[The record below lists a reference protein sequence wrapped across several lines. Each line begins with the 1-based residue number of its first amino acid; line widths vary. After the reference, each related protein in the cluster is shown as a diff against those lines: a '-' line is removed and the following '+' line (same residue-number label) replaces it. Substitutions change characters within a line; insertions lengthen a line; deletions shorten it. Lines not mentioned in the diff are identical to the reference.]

1 MNCIPIRGRG
11 VNVSEAKKEIAVLGG
26 GVGGLTA
33 AFELTATP
41 ELQARHSV
49 TVYQLGWRLGG
60 KGASGRNAAYG
71 NRIEEHGLHIWFGF
85 YDNAFR
91 LMRDAYEELGREPGT
106 PLASFDD
113 AFKPCDRLVL
123 YDRQGDGW
131 WGHSFDC
138 PRNLLRP
145 GDAGELP
152 TFWEIAAD
160 ACGWALQG
168 WRGLREAGL
177 VDPEGD
183 IDVPL
188 VPEWFEN
195 LAGEL
200 AADLLELPIE
210 GAERLLAVAERL
222 ARVRAAGTDHRLPR
236 QAAQPALLVRLL
248 KSFRDW
254 LWLAVRG
261 ACDDEPRLRFFF
273 TAVDAGVSTLAG
285 VVEDGVLEHGFD
297 VINDQEWSA
306 WLGRH
311 GAKEITLGR
320 TPEERAP
327 VLRSVYDVAFGYP
340 RGSIPAADVAA
351 GTATS
356 DLLRLAFSY
365 RGSIMYKMQAGMGD
379 AVFTPLYEVLRA
391 RGVRF
396 KFFHAVT
403 ALRLGRD
410 EQGRPTR
417 RVDAIELVEQA
428 KLAPGLREYRPLT
441 GVEGLECWPSEPLW
455 DQLEPAAQGHEFELK
470 PNALGREPH
479 TLERSRPGRRGDFD
493 EVVLAIPVGALGPI
507 CKELIEHDERFAAG
521 IRNAVTVQTQAFQ
534 VWANRSAAEL
544 GWEHEQNSVAGCY
557 VEPLD
562 TYCDMSHLIPRE
574 SWTPSDDVRTIAY
587 FCGVLDERDEETPE
601 QATERVKRNAIDF
614 MENDIAALWPLAR
627 QPDGSFDWSVLVD
640 IDGGSGAER
649 FDAQYWRANVTP
661 SERYVLTPAG
671 SVEHRLPSGDSG
683 FENLSLAGDWT
694 RNGIDGGCV
703 EAAVISGMEAAERIT
718 GVGHVI
724 PGREPDWLRP
734 RALELPPY
742 VEYGGRATTPP
753 PFLSIGG
760 RMRGLLLEGDE
771 QAIHD
776 LVDRMFNVPAGGSA
790 DYRSLGSNVLLLL
803 GGFER
808 VSCLTPPF
816 DRWGSVAE
824 IMASFWI
831 PVMAGKDLG
840 PTFLAKRLVLAVPYI
855 FVDNPMS
862 YLGGRETY
870 GYAKTM
876 ARFDPKDAL
885 GERVTMEAF
894 GGNFGREEG
903 AAWRPFMEV
912 EEAGPQNGAGQREL
926 EGPAGLVRQL
936 VGELPDLNS
945 DGEIL
950 LADIRLTADL
960 IENMLAGEVHQLFLK
975 QFRDAEDGTRAAYQ
989 SVVEAPCKIL
999 RVSNKLVGRDADVT
1013 IHQLDSHPIGQEM
1026 GVTSQ
1031 RAQIVF
1037 DAELDMVVE
1046 HGVEIARP
1054 AAALP
1059 ASGPPAAVGAD
1070 GYTSVIEIA
1079 ARRAWRELT
1088 GIERALLGR
1097 FRRRS

>member
-1 MNCIPIRGRG
+1 
-11 VNVSEAKKEIAVLGG
+11 VNGSEAKKEIAVLGG

-41 ELQARHSV
+41 ELRARNSV

-60 KGASGRNAAYG
+60 KGASGRNAAYS

-106 PLASFDD
+106 PLATFDD

-123 YDRQGDGW
+123 YDRLPDGW
-131 WGHSFDC
+131 HALPFDC
-138 PRNLLRP
+138 PRNFLRP
-145 GDAGELP
+145 GDPGELP
-152 TFWEIAAD
+152 TFWEIAAE
-160 ACGWALQG
+160 ACSWALMG
-168 WRGLREAGL
+168 WRWLREEGL
-177 VDPEGD
+177 VELDEV
-183 IDVPL
+183 DVPF
-188 VPEWFEN
+188 VPDWFEN

-200 AADLLELPIE
+200 AADLLSLPLD
-210 GAERLLAVAERL
+210 GAERLLGVAERL
-222 ARVRAAGTDHRLPR
+222 ARARAGDTDHRLPR
-236 QAAQPALLVRLL
+236 QAAQPALLVHLL

-254 LWLAVRG
+254 LWLVVRG
-261 ACDDEPRLRFFF
+261 GCDDEPRLRFFF

-297 VINDQEWSA
+297 SINDQEWAA
-306 WLGRH
+306 WLARH

-340 RGSIPAADVAA
+340 GGSIPAADVAA

-379 AVFTPLYEVLRA
+379 VVFTPLYEVLRA

-396 KFFHAVT
+396 RFFHAVT
-403 ALRLGRD
+403 ALGLGRD
-410 EQGRPTR
+410 ETGRQVN
-417 RVDAIELVEQA
+417 RVDRIELIEQA
-428 KLAPGLREYRPLT
+428 KLAPGLSEYRPLA

-455 DQLEPAAQGHEFELK
+455 DQLEPAAQGREFEL
-470 PNALGREPH
+470 ALNPLERGKQ
-479 TLERSRPGRRGDFD
+479 TLERSRPGERKDFD
-493 EVVLAIPVGALGPI
+493 EVVLAIPVGALKPI
-507 CKELIEHDERFAAG
+507 CQELIDHDERFAAG

-544 GWEHEQNSVAGCY
+544 GWEHEENSVAGCY

-574 SWTPSDDVRTIAY
+574 SWATSAGVRTIAY
-587 FCGVLDERDEETPE
+587 LCGVLDDREGETPE
-601 QATERVKRNAIDF
+601 QATGRVKRNAIDF
-614 MENDIAALWPLAR
+614 LKNDMTSLWPLAK
-627 QPDGSFDWSVLVD
+627 QADGSFDWSVLVD
-640 IDGGSGAER
+640 GDERNGNER

-671 SVEHRLPSGDSG
+671 SVKHRLPSGESG
-683 FENLSLAGDWT
+683 FENLALAGDWT

-703 EAAVISGMEAAERIT
+703 EAAVISGIEAAESIT
-718 GVGHVI
+718 GIAHTI
-724 PGREPDWLRP
+724 PGRDPDWLRP

-753 PFLSIGG
+753 PFLSMGG
-760 RMRGLLLEGDE
+760 KMRGLLLEGEEDRI
-771 QAIHD
+771 AD
-776 LVDRMFNVPAGGSA
+776 LVDRMFNVPAGGSM

-803 GGFER
+803 GGFDH

-824 IMASFWI
+824 IMASFWV
-831 PVMAGKDLG
+831 PVMAGRDLG
-840 PTFLAKRLVLAVPYI
+840 PTFLAERLVLAVPYI

-876 ARFDPKDAL
+876 ARFDPADAL
-885 GERVTMEAF
+885 GVRVTMVAF
-894 GGNFGREEG
+894 GANFGGEEG
-903 AAWRPFMEV
+903 AAWRPYLEV
-912 EEAGPQNGAGQREL
+912 EEVGSQDGASERPL
-926 EGPAGLVRQL
+926 EGPAGLVRRL
-936 VGELPDLNS
+936 VGDLPALNS
-945 DGEIL
+945 EGEIV

-960 IENMLAGEVHQLFLK
+960 VDTMLAGQVHQLFLK
-975 QFRDAEDGTRAAYQ
+975 QFRDADDGTRAAYQ
-989 SVVEAPCKIL
+989 SVVEAPVRIL

-1013 IHQLDSHPIGQEM
+1013 IHQLDSHPIGQEL

-1046 HGVEIARP
+1046 HGVEVARP
-1054 AAALP
+1054 ATAVP
-1059 ASGPPAAVGAD
+1059 SSGPAGAPAGD
-1070 GYTSVIEIA
+1070 GYTSVFETF

-1088 GIERALLGR
+1088 GFERALLGR
-1097 FRRRS
+1097 FRRR

>member
-1 MNCIPIRGRG
+1 M
-11 VNVSEAKKEIAVLGG
+11 LGG

-41 ELQARHSV
+41 ELRARHSV

-60 KGASGRNAAYG
+60 KGASGRNAAHG
-71 NRIEEHGLHIWFGF
+71 NRIEEHGLHVWFGF

-91 LMRDAYEELGREPGT
+91 LMRDAYEELGRAPGT
-106 PLASFDD
+106 PLAGFDD

-123 YDRQGDGW
+123 YDRQDDGW
-131 WGHSFDC
+131 FGHSFEC
-138 PRNLLRP
+138 PSNPLRP

-152 TFWEIAAD
+152 TFWEIAAE
-160 ACGWALQG
+160 ACGWALMG
-168 WRGLREAGL
+168 WRGVREAGL
-177 VDPEGD
+177 
-183 IDVPL
+183 IDVDDDVDVPF
-188 VPEWFEN
+188 VPEWFEDLAAE
-195 LAGEL
+195 LAG
-200 AADLLELPIE
+200 DLMSLPID
-210 GAERLLAVAERL
+210 GAEQLLGVAERL
-222 ARVRAAGTDHRLPR
+222 ARARAGSTDHRVPQ

-254 LWLAVRG
+254 LWIVVRG

-297 VINDQEWSA
+297 VINDEEWSA
-306 WLGRH
+306 WLRRH

-351 GTATS
+351 GSATS

-403 ALRLGRD
+403 GLQLGRD
-410 EQGRPTR
+410 ESGRPLS
-417 RVDAIELVEQA
+417 RVDRIEVIEQA
-428 KLAPGLREYRPLT
+428 KLAPGRREYLPLE
-441 GVEGLECWPSEPLW
+441 GVKGLECWPSEPLW
-455 DQLEPAAQGHEFELK
+455 DQLEPAAEGRQFELE
-470 PNALGREPH
+470 PNALRRDPH
-479 TLERSRPGRRGDFD
+479 TLERSRPGQRGDFD
-493 EVVLAIPVGALGPI
+493 EVVLAIPVGALEPI
-507 CKELIEHDERFAAG
+507 CGQLIEHDERFAAG

-534 VWANRSAAEL
+534 VWANRPAAEL
-544 GWEHEQNSVAGCY
+544 GWEHDPNSVAGCY

-574 SWTPSDDVRTIAY
+574 SWAPDDNVKTIAY
-587 FCGVLDERDEETPE
+587 LCGVLEEVEDETPAE
-601 QATERVKRNAIDF
+601 ATERVKRNAIDF
-614 MENDIAALWPLAR
+614 IENDMATLWPQAR
-627 QPDGSFDWSVLVD
+627 RPDGSFDWSVLVD
-640 IDGGSGAER
+640 SGGGSGAER

-671 SVEHRLPSGDSG
+671 SVKHRLPSGESG
-683 FENLSLAGDWT
+683 FENLALAGDWT

-703 EAAVISGMEAAERIT
+703 EAAVISGIEAAESIT
-718 GVGHVI
+718 GVAHAI
-724 PGREPDWLRP
+724 PGRGPDWLQP
-734 RALELPPY
+734 RGLELPPY

-753 PFLSIGG
+753 PFLSEGG
-760 RMRGLLLEGDE
+760 RMRGFLLEGDE
-771 QAIHD
+771 ERIAE
-776 LVDRMFNVPAGGSA
+776 LVNRMFNAPAGGAA

-831 PVMAGKDLG
+831 PVMAGRDLG
-840 PTFLAKRLVLAVPYI
+840 PAFRAERLVLAVPYI

-876 ARFDPKDAL
+876 ARFDPDDAV
-885 GERVTMEAF
+885 GERVTMNAF
-894 GGNFGREEG
+894 GGNFGRDEG
-903 AAWRPFMEV
+903 AAWRPFLEV
-912 EEAGPQNGAGQREL
+912 EAAGPEDGSTQRAL
-926 EGPAGLVRQL
+926 EGPAGLVRRL
-936 VGELPDLNS
+936 VGDLPALNA
-945 DGEIL
+945 DGEIV
-950 LADIRLTADL
+950 LADLRLSADL
-960 IENMLAGEVHQLFLK
+960 VENMLAGEVHQLFLK

-1013 IHQLDSHPIGQEM
+1013 IHQLDSHPIAQEM
-1026 GVTSQ
+1026 GVRSQ

-1037 DAELDMVVE
+1037 DAELDMIVE
-1046 HGVEIARP
+1046 HGVEVARP
-1054 AAALP
+1054 ASALP
-1059 ASGPPAAVGAD
+1059 SSGPAAAVAVD
-1070 GYTSVIEIA
+1070 GYTSFLESA
-1079 ARRAWRELT
+1079 ARRAWREVT
-1088 GIERALLGR
+1088 GLERALLGR
-1097 FRRRS
+1097 FRRR

>member
-1 MNCIPIRGRG
+1 MNFDGSWDRG
-11 VNVSEAKKEIAVLGG
+11 VNGSEPRKEIAVLGG
-26 GVGGLTA
+26 GVGGLSA

-41 ELQARHSV
+41 ELRARHSV

-60 KGASGRNAAYG
+60 KGASGRNAAHS

-91 LMRDAYEELGREPGT
+91 LMRDAYAELGREPGT
-106 PLASFDD
+106 PLAGLDD
-113 AFKPCDRLVL
+113 AFKPCDQLVL

-131 WGHSFDC
+131 HGLSFDC
-138 PRNLLRP
+138 PRNFLRP

-152 TFWEIAAD
+152 TFWEIAAE
-160 ACGWALQG
+160 ACGFALMG
-168 WRGLREAGL
+168 WRWLRQEGL
-177 VDPEGD
+177 VEPDEVDLPF
-183 IDVPL
+183 

-200 AADLLELPIE
+200 AADLLELPID
-210 GAERLLAVAERL
+210 GAERVLGVAERL
-222 ARVRAAGTDHRLPR
+222 ARARAGATDHRLPIE
-236 QAAQPALLVRLL
+236 AAQAGLLVRLL

-254 LWLAVRG
+254 LWLVVRG
-261 ACDDEPRLRFFF
+261 GCDDEPRLRFFF
-273 TAVDAGVSTLAG
+273 TTVDAGVSTLAG
-285 VVEDGVLEHGFD
+285 VVEDGVLERGFD
-297 VINDQEWSA
+297 AINDQEWSA
-306 WLGRH
+306 WLARH
-311 GAKEITLGR
+311 GAKEITLGG

-340 RGSIPAADVAA
+340 GGSIPAADVAA

-379 AVFTPLYEVLRA
+379 AVFTPLYEVLRS

-410 EQGRPTR
+410 ENGRPLNR
-417 RVDAIELVEQA
+417 IDKIDVVEQA
-428 KLAPGLREYRPLT
+428 KLAPGLREYQPLS

-455 DQLEPAAQGHEFELK
+455 DQLEPSAKDREFELVTD
-470 PNALGREPH
+470 PLGVGAR
-479 TLERSRPGRRGDFD
+479 TLERSRPGQRADFD
-493 EVVLAIPVGALGPI
+493 EVVLAIPVGALEPI
-507 CKELIEHDERFAAG
+507 SKELIEHDERFADG
-521 IRNAVTVQTQAFQ
+521 IKNAVTVQTQAFQ

-544 GWEHEQNSVAGCY
+544 GWEHDQSSVAGCY

-574 SWTPSDDVRTIAY
+574 SWAPSAGVKTIAY
-587 FCGVLDERDEETPE
+587 FCGVLDEVDGETPE
-601 QATERVKRNAIDF
+601 EATARVKGHALDF
-614 MENDIAALWPLAR
+614 MENDMATLWPLAR
-627 QPDGSFDWSVLVD
+627 QADGSFDWDVLVD
-640 IDGGSGAER
+640 EAGASGADR
-649 FDAQYWRANVTP
+649 FDAQYWRANITP

-671 SVEHRLPSGDSG
+671 SVKHRLPSGQSG
-683 FENLSLAGDWT
+683 FENLALAGDWT

-703 EAAVISGMEAAERIT
+703 EAAVISGIEAAESIT
-718 GVGHVI
+718 GLAHVI
-724 PGREPDWLRP
+724 PGRGPDWLRP
-734 RALELPPY
+734 RSLELPPY

-753 PFLSIGG
+753 PFLSEGG
-760 RMRGLLLEGDE
+760 RMRGLVLEGDAE
-771 QAIHD
+771 RIAD
-776 LVDRMFNVPAGGSA
+776 LVDRMFNVPAGGST

-831 PVMAGKDLG
+831 PVMAGRDLG
-840 PTFLAKRLVLAVPYI
+840 PTFLAERLVLAVPYI

-876 ARFDPKDAL
+876 ARFQPENAV
-885 GERVTMEAF
+885 GEHVTMEAF
-894 GGNFGREEG
+894 GGNFGRDEG
-903 AAWRPFMEV
+903 AAWRPFLEV
-912 EEAGPQNGAGQREL
+912 EEVGPGEGVPQRPL
-926 EGPAGLVRQL
+926 EGPAGLVRRL
-936 VGELPDLNS
+936 VGDLPAVS
-945 DGEIL
+945 AEGEIV
-950 LADIRLTADL
+950 LADLRLTAEL
-960 IENMLAGEVHQLFLK
+960 VESMLAGQVHQLFLK
-975 QFRDAEDGTRAAYQ
+975 QFRDAEDGTRACYQ
-989 SVVEAPCKIL
+989 SVVEAPVNVL

-1013 IHQLDSHPIGQEM
+1013 IHELDSHPIGQEL

-1037 DAELDMVVE
+1037 DAEIDMVVE
-1046 HGVEIARP
+1046 HGVEVARP
-1054 AAALP
+1054 ASALP
-1059 ASGPPAAVGAD
+1059 SSGPAAAVSAN
-1070 GYTSVIEIA
+1070 GYTSVIETA

-1088 GIERALLGR
+1088 GIERLLLSR
-1097 FRRRS
+1097 FRRG